1 MACLKKLLHTLFV
14 PPAWVMLSIAIPGF
28 AALIIVFAC
37 GMKNTWLAYVSYAA
51 TAYAT
56 AVICLRLPA
65 MLRRIRIHLR
75 DCPLARRI
83 SASSWSMRYH
93 EDMAYRAE
101 VSLYAS
107 LVISLLYAIIKL
119 ISGILFHSI
128 WFGALA
134 GYYLLLVGLRF
145 VLLDCVSRC
154 RKRPNP
160 LSEWKRYR
168 LCGGMLLMMNQA
180 LTVMVAL
187 MVYRS
192 NGFVYPGSL
201 IYLMAMYTF
210 YTVFS
215 AVRNLLLFRRAGSP
229 ALAASRAVTLVTALV
244 SVLSLETAMI
254 SQFGDSGN
262 ASFRQ
267 LMTGVTGCVVCLT
280 VLVMAIYMMI
290 HATGRIRALRADSHN
305 A

>member
-1 MACLKKLLHTLFV
+1 
-14 PPAWVMLSIAIPGF
+14 
-28 AALIIVFAC
+28 
-37 GMKNTWLAYVSYAA
+37 
-51 TAYAT
+51 
-56 AVICLRLPA
+56 
-65 MLRRIRIHLR
+65 
-75 DCPLARRI
+75 
-83 SASSWSMRYH
+83 MRYH

-119 ISGILFHSI
+119 ISGILFHSV
-128 WFGALA
+128 WFGTLA
-134 GYYLLLVGLRF
+134 GYYLLLVELRF
-145 VLLDCVSRC
+145 ALLDCIRSR
-154 RKRPNP
+154 KHPNP
-160 LSEWKRYR
+160 LSEWRRYR
-168 LCGGMLLMMNQA
+168 LCGGMLLVMNQA

-210 YTVFS
+210 YAVFI
-215 AVRNLLLFRRAGSP
+215 AVRNLLLFRRADSP
-229 ALAASRAVTLVTALV
+229 VLAASKAVTLVTALV
-244 SVLSLETAMI
+244 SVLFLETAMI
-254 SQFGDSGN
+254 SQFGDSGD

-267 LMTGVTGCVVCLT
+267 LMTGVTGYVVCLT

-290 HATGRIRALRADSHN
+290 HATGRIRAMRADSHG

>member
-1 MACLKKLLHTLFV
+1 MGDAFNRHTGLCR
-14 PPAWVMLSIAIPGF
+14 ADHR
-28 AALIIVFAC
+28 FAC

-56 AVICLRLPA
+56 AVICLRLPPCSA
-65 MLRRIRIHLR
+65 ASAFICGIIR
-75 DCPLARRI
+75 
-83 SASSWSMRYH
+83 
-93 EDMAYRAE
+93 AYRAE

-119 ISGILFHSI
+119 ISGILLHSI

-145 VLLDCVSRC
+145 TLLDCVSRC
-154 RKRPNP
+154 RKRPNS

-187 MVYRS
+187 MVYHS

-210 YTVFS
+210 YAVFS
-215 AVRNLLLFRRAGSP
+215 AVRNLLLFRRADIP
-229 ALAASRAVTLVTALV
+229 ALAASKAVTLVTALV

-254 SQFGDSGN
+254 SQFGDNGD

-267 LMTGVTGCVVCLT
+267 LMTGVMGCVVCLT

-290 HATGRIRALRADSHN
+290 HATGRIRAPRADSQD